1 MGSKMYILINT
12 LLPCLSEQARLPAS
26 WTTWGV
32 TLCVVCSVTTNC
44 YLVTSGIICINI
56 IAKICIDSQIMKWTN
71 KWWCMVL
78 ASKWLWF
85 VFFKSYHSLLG
96 MWQRQPVQENVDLL
110 HRNMYAETLGVHGLV
125 KVAVIWCWQLSY
137 HSLLWLVC
145 DHCNNMLDLVSSDS
159 VTLIAERVYLA
170 VKLSVWF
177 SSSVRA
183 NCLALYVLVCMNT
196 LSQCWYV
203 LASVMWMF

>member
-1 MGSKMYILINT
+1 
-12 LLPCLSEQARLPAS
+12 
-26 WTTWGV
+26 
-32 TLCVVCSVTTNC
+32 
-44 YLVTSGIICINI
+44 
-56 IAKICIDSQIMKWTN
+56 MKWTN

-96 MWQRQPVQENVDLL
+96 MWQRQPVQENVNFL
-110 HRNMYAETLGVHGLV
+110 HQNICAETLGVHGLV

-145 DHCNNMLDLVSSDS
+145 DHCNIMLDSVSDS

-170 VKLSVWF
+170 VKLRVCF
-177 SSSVRA
+177 SSSVCA
-183 NCLALYVLVCMNT
+183 NCTFWIFNFVYLCMSSIINIYMFNWITLYVLVWI
-196 LSQCWYV
+196 L
-203 LASVMWMF
+203 LANAGTS